1 MYIYIYTYIHIY
13 IYYSEL
19 VGVVI
24 KTFNR
29 ELKGKPE
36 HYN

>member
-1 MYIYIYTYIHIY
+1 MSFFFNFQNFQI
-13 IYYSEL
+13 
-19 VGVVI
+19 VVI

-29 ELKGKPE
+29 VLNGKPE